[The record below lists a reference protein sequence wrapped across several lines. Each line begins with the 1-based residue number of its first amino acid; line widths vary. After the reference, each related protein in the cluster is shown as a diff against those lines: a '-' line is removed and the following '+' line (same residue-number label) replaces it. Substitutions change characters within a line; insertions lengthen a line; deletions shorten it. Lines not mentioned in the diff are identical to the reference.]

1 VRLDAVTL
9 EVLWTR
15 IISVVDEAAKAI
27 VRTSFS
33 TLSNEANDF
42 ACVLTDARG
51 GALAQNTGSIPSFIG
66 TLPATVRHFLHALG
80 PDGIRPGDVLITND
94 AWMGTGH
101 MSDVSVVK
109 PIFHRD
115 RLVAF
120 SATTAHMPDIGGRVR
135 AIEAREIFEEG
146 LHIPLAKLVHAGRTD
161 DTLVQLVRA
170 NVRTPDQTL
179 GDIWAQ
185 ASANELMER
194 RVRQLLEDY
203 GLEDLEA
210 VGAELFARAER
221 AMRAAIRA
229 VPDGTYRYGFRTDGV
244 DVPFDFTV
252 ALTVA
257 GDEVV
262 ADYTGTSPQQPRAIN
277 CVLAYTY
284 AMTAYAI
291 RCALLPAVPNN
302 EGMYRAVT
310 VTAPEGCL
318 LNPRFPAAVV
328 SRAVTGHYVPLLVLG
343 ALHRVVPDR
352 VMAGVGSPLWA
363 VTQSGVRDDHRP
375 YTNVLFFNG
384 GMGATARKDGEHVL
398 SWPSNISSTPVE
410 VAERNS
416 PFLVRYKRMRAG
428 SGGAGRF
435 RGGLG
440 QDVLLESRSARPIVV
455 SFMAERTRH
464 AAPGFAGGGPGGL
477 GAVRLNGRPID
488 HRKQHVLEQGDRI
501 LVRTPGGGGYGRAA
515 QRDPALAARDRARG
529 YVRARGRRTGPGSG
543 GG

>member
-1 VRLDAVTL
+1 MSAKLDAVTL

-51 GALAQNTGSIPSFIG
+51 HALAQNSGSIPSFIG
-66 TLPATVRHFLHALG
+66 TLPATVRHFLREIGA
-80 PDGIRPGDVLITND
+80 DRMQPGDVLITND

-109 PIFHRD
+109 PIYLRD

-120 SATTAHMPDIGGRVR
+120 SATTAHMPDIGGRIR

-146 LHIPLAKLVHAGRTD
+146 LHIPLAKLIHAGRVD
-161 DTLVQLVRA
+161 DTLVALVRA
-170 NVRTPDQTL
+170 NVRTPDQTI

-185 ASANELMER
+185 VSANELMER
-194 RVRQLLEDY
+194 RVTALMDDY
-203 GLEDLEA
+203 GLTELTELGD
-210 VGAELFARAER
+210 ELFSRSER
-221 AMRAAIRA
+221 AMREAIHG
-229 VPDGTYRYGFRTDGV
+229 VPDGTYRYGFRTDGTEA
-244 DVPFDFTV
+244 PFEFRI

-257 GDEVV
+257 GDEIV

-284 AMTAYAI
+284 AMTAYAV
-291 RCALLPAVPNN
+291 RCALLPGLPNN
-302 EGMYRAVT
+302 EGMYRPVK
-310 VTAPEGCL
+310 VQAPDGCL

-328 SRAVTGHYVPLLVLG
+328 SRATTGHYVPLLVLG
-343 ALHRVVPDR
+343 ALHRVIPDR
-352 VMAGVGSPLWA
+352 VMAGAGSPLWA
-363 VTQSGVRDDHRP
+363 LSQSSTREDGKP
-375 YTNVLFFNG
+375 YTTVLFFNG
-384 GMGATARKDGEHVL
+384 GMGATPVKDGEHVL

-416 PFLVRYKRMRAG
+416 PLFFHYKRMRPG

-440 QDVLLESRSARPIVV
+440 QDILIESESARPIVL
-455 SFMAERTRH
+455 SMMAERTKV
-464 AAPGFAGGGPGGL
+464 AAPGLAGGADGGL
-477 GAVRLNGRPID
+477 GDVRINGRRVD
-488 HRKQHVLEQGDRI
+488 SRKQHVLARGDRV
-501 LVRTPGGGGYGRAA
+501 LVRTPGGGGYGPARA
-515 QRDPALAARDRARG
+515 RDPKLTARERALG
-529 YVRARGRRTGPGSG
+529 YVGRAPARPRRRP
-543 GG
+543 